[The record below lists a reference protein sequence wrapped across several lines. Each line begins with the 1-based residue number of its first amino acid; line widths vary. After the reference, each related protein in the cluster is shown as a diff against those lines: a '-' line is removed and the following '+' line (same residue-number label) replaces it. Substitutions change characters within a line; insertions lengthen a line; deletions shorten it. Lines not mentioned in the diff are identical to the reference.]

1 MSPHRTRFHS
11 YTVSV
16 ALCCRVMSIMH
27 QFDVLLLLCMY
38 LIIFAKVDING
49 VFKSAFVVHCAA
61 VDVINA
67 HGRPV
72 CSTDFGHFKH
82 DYFDGLNATGLCF
95 YLLHSLCVMQYL
107 CCVLGRIVPDGQWEV
122 VGGLDCYIC

>member
-1 MSPHRTRFHS
+1 MLPHRTRFPQ
-11 YTVSV
+11 
-16 ALCCRVMSIMH
+16 LRL
-27 QFDVLLLLCMY
+27 VLSFFLLCIN
-38 LIIFAKVDING
+38 LIIFPKVDTNG

-61 VDVINA
+61 VKVINS

-95 YLLHSLCVMQYL
+95 HLFDWLCSFYVA
-107 CCVLGRIVPDGQWEV
+107 LGKLVPDGQWEV
-122 VGGLDCYIC
+122 VGDLDSYFR